1 MTQITIRQKIYI
13 VFLLSLCFALA
24 SCAQQQTWI
33 GSKKARQN
41 VPSELVAKMS
51 SMGMNLKA
59 PILIRIFKK
68 ENSLEIWKQQN
79 NGKFGLLKNY
89 NICAWSGKLGPK
101 YMEDDRQT
109 PEGFYEINVNNMNAL
124 SNYYLAI
131 NIGFPNRF
139 DVENGR
145 TGGHLMIHGGCSSSG
160 CYAMND
166 RNIAQ
171 IYALARDAFLG
182 GQTTIQIQAYPFRM
196 TARNMALYR
205 SDSNYA
211 FWNNIKLGYDI
222 FELTHAP
229 VLYEVFK
236 GEYVFNDAS
245 NANIIYMYNRVFK
258 PNYDK
263 EYKYYV
269 SHTPKNYKPKNP
281 KFQGIKGAKEAAK
294 VAEWMKKAI
303 KTGVESAS
311 EPLL

>member
-131 NIGFPNRF
+131 NMGFPNRF